1 MALRTYQNFDLLLE
15 AADDGDFR
23 ARVTTS
29 PLGQSSSAKFTLPFG
44 RTELEMLLR
53 RLDSRDSG
61 ELRQASMDLGGPLFE
76 SVFSEDIMLTWQRSR
91 TTP

>member
-29 PLGQSSSAKFTLPFG
+29 YLMLARLPF
-44 RTELEMLLR
+44 R
-53 RLDSRDSG
+53 R
-61 ELRQASMDLGGPLFE
+61 
-76 SVFSEDIMLTWQRSR
+76 SV
-91 TTP
+91 TTS

>member
-15 AADDGDFR
+15 AADDGGFR

-44 RTELEMLLR
+44 RTELEVLLR
-53 RLDSRDSG
+53 RLDSETAANSARCRWIWVG
-61 ELRQASMDLGGPLFE
+61 RC
-76 SVFSEDIMLTWQRSR
+76 SR
-91 TTP
+91 VCSPRTSC